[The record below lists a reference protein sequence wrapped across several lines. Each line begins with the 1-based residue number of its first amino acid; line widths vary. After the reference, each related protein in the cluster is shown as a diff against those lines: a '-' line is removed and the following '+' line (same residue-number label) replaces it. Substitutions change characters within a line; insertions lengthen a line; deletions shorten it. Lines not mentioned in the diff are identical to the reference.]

1 MATPSSTAM
10 RPLLKTLQ
18 STPRAP
24 ILCSCSRIQL
34 SRCRTPQ
41 QQSRST
47 SSSSPYSSEM
57 EVTRPPPRWSYTPPA
72 TKAPVGMNIRDPSGR
87 YSVNKDP
94 RKLNE
99 MYIRM
104 LGVGGEEWLSDETK
118 WLAVTHK
125 SFDHGRRGFNERLSF
140 LGTQFRFLRGGRL
153 GSEV

>member
-1 MATPSSTAM
+1 
-10 RPLLKTLQ
+10 
-18 STPRAP
+18 
-24 ILCSCSRIQL
+24 
-34 SRCRTPQ
+34 
-41 QQSRST
+41 
-47 SSSSPYSSEM
+47 
-57 EVTRPPPRWSYTPPA
+57 
-72 TKAPVGMNIRDPSGR
+72 MNIRDPSGR

-140 LGTQFRFLRGGRL
+140 LGTHFNYLRGGRL